1 MSSVESSSSHCHRDF
16 LCLRTRIS
24 LRIFIFYSWFSFLF
38 GDSSHSFP
46 CKEGGNTN
54 PVPEVPREVSA
65 SPVGDENGAPG
76 TLVMCPDNSR
86 KNPNMLRLVTSTRT
100 ARVTN
105 AARSEERSVVNS
117 TRRG

>member
-1 MSSVESSSSHCHRDF
+1 MLEVQKVPQVFHLLF
-16 LCLRTRIS
+16 LA
-24 LRIFIFYSWFSFLF
+24 SFFF

-65 SPVGDENGAPG
+65 SPIGNENGAPG
-76 TLVMCPDNSR
+76 ALVMCPDNSR

-105 AARSEERSVVNS
+105 AAGEKLTSPRFPRNE
-117 TRRG
+117 